1 MDNITLD
8 LTASFAH
15 VNSPTPFGSYDSN
28 TSFQQTADS
37 MVRLVYATFG
47 GHVLAVEMTNKDVY
61 SSLEQSLLEYS
72 AIVNSYHAKSV
83 LANVLGGST
92 GSLTG
97 DQGKLPRMD
106 LAMAKRMADG
116 YSSEALVGGS
126 RPLLSSSIDLVTGQQ
141 HYDLRSLLSSSG
153 LVVPPTQRAEIREIL
168 HFSPTAAY
176 RFFDTTSAINYL
188 HNQFSFESF
197 TPETVFYLLPIWED
211 VLRAQQLEQS
221 HRIRRSNYSYN
232 LVNNMLTIFPVPTT
246 DTTLWFTYYLA
257 GTGDSPFDA
266 QDPFTNGI
274 SNLSNMPFGNIDFS
288 KINSMGKQWIVR
300 YALAMSKEILG
311 QIRGKVSTVPIPNSD
326 LILNGPSLIAEAQL
340 EKENLRNELK
350 GWLEAMTYDKLAEEE
365 TNQAEN
371 LRRQLNNVP
380 MGIFCGSILFAIIV
394 SNNIIY

>member
-8 LTASFAH
+8 LTASFAN
-15 VNSPTPFGSYDSN
+15 VNTPTPFGIYDSV
-28 TSFQQTADS
+28 TSFQQTADG

-61 SSLEQSLLEYS
+61 SSLEQALLEYS

-92 GSLTG
+92 GSLSG
-97 DQGKLPRMD
+97 DQNKLPRMD
-106 LAMAKRMADG
+106 LALAKRMADG

-126 RPLLSSSIDLVTGQQ
+126 RPLYSSSVDLTAGQQ
-141 HYDLRSLLSSSG
+141 HYDLKVLLSSSG
-153 LVVPPTQRAEIREIL
+153 LVIPPTQKAEIREIM

-232 LVNNMLTIFPVPTT
+232 LVNNMLTIFPVPTMNT
-246 DTTLWFTYYLA
+246 KLWFTYYLA
-257 GTGDSPFDA
+257 GSGDSAFDSS
-266 QDPFTNGI
+266 DPFTSGI

-288 KINSMGKQWIVR
+288 KINSMGKQWIIR
-300 YALAMSKEILG
+300 YALAMAKEILG
-311 QIRGKVSTVPIPNSD
+311 QIRGKVSTVPIPNGD
-326 LILNGPSLIAEAQL
+326 LTLNGPSLIAEAQL
-340 EKENLRNELK
+340 EKDNLRNELK
-350 GWLEAMTYDKLAEEE
+350 GWLEAMTYEKLALEE
-365 TNQAEN
+365 TNQADN
-371 LRRQLNNVP
+371 LMRQLAKVP
-380 MGIFCGSILFAIIV
+380 LGIYVG
-394 SNNIIY
+394 

>member
-15 VNSPTPFGSYDSN
+15 VNTPTPFGTYDS
-28 TSFQQTADS
+28 TVSFQQTADG

-61 SSLEQSLLEYS
+61 AALEQALLEYS

-92 GSLTG
+92 GSLSG
-97 DQGKLPRMD
+97 DQMKLPRMD
-106 LAMAKRMADG
+106 LALAKRMADG
-116 YSSEALVGGS
+116 YSSEAVVGGS
-126 RPLLSSSIDLVTGQQ
+126 RTLYSSSIDLTVGQQ
-141 HYDLRSLLSSSG
+141 HYDLKAILSSSG
-153 LVVPPTQRAEIREIL
+153 LVIPPAAKAEIREIM

-232 LVNNMLTIFPVPTT
+232 LVNNLLTIYPVPTMQT
-246 DTTLWFTYYLA
+246 KLWFTYYLA
-257 GTGDSPFDA
+257 GSGDSAFDA
-266 QDPFTNGI
+266 DDPFTNGI
-274 SNLSNMPFGNIDFS
+274 SNLSNMPFGNISFD
-288 KINSMGKQWIVR
+288 KINSMGKQWIIR
-300 YALAMSKEILG
+300 YALAMAKEILG
-311 QIRGKVSTVPIPNSD
+311 QIRGKVSTVPIPNGD
-326 LILNGPSLIAEAQL
+326 LTLNGPSLIAEAQL
-340 EKENLRNELK
+340 EKDNLRNELK
-350 GWLEAMTYDKLAEEE
+350 GWLEAMTYEKLAAEE

-371 LRRQLNNVP
+371 LMRQLAKVP
-380 MGIFCGSILFAIIV
+380 LGIYVG
-394 SNNIIY
+394 

>member
-8 LTASFAH
+8 LTASFAN
-15 VNSPTPFGSYDSN
+15 VNTPTPFGIYDSV
-28 TSFQQTADS
+28 TSFQQTADG

-61 SSLEQSLLEYS
+61 SSLEQALLEYS

-92 GSLTG
+92 GSLSG
-97 DQGKLPRMD
+97 DQNKLPRMD
-106 LAMAKRMADG
+106 LALAKRMADG

-126 RPLLSSSIDLVTGQQ
+126 RPLYSSSVDLTAGQQ
-141 HYDLRSLLSSSG
+141 HYDLKVLLSSSG
-153 LVVPPTQRAEIREIL
+153 LVIPPAQKAEIREIM

-232 LVNNMLTIFPVPTT
+232 LVNNMLTIFPVPTMNT
-246 DTTLWFTYYLA
+246 KLWFTYYLA
-257 GTGDSPFDA
+257 GSGDSAFDSS
-266 QDPFTNGI
+266 DPFTSGI

-288 KINSMGKQWIVR
+288 KINSMGKQWIIR
-300 YALAMSKEILG
+300 YALAMAKEILG
-311 QIRGKVSTVPIPNSD
+311 QIRGKVSTVPIPNGD
-326 LILNGPSLIAEAQL
+326 LTLNGPSLIAEAQL
-340 EKENLRNELK
+340 EKDNLRNELK
-350 GWLEAMTYDKLAEEE
+350 GWLEAMTYEKLALEE
-365 TNQAEN
+365 TNQADN
-371 LRRQLNNVP
+371 LMRQLAKVP
-380 MGIFCGSILFAIIV
+380 LGIYVG
-394 SNNIIY
+394 